1 MAWTTKDCRKSEIKL
16 NLLYEQ
22 SCAFA
27 FQDQWFAPPRCERRG
42 ESAKK
47 KLATKIPYNPLIRL
61 VSDERIQG
69 NPRKSKG

>member
-1 MAWTTKDCRKSEIKL
+1 MNSL
-16 NLLYEQ
+16 
-22 SCAFA
+22 
-27 FQDQWFAPPRCERRG
+27 APSPSKIGGSRLRDANGGG

-47 KLATKIPYNPLIRL
+47 KLATKIPCNPLIRL